1 MEPSDTNRSNDE
13 GGISLS
19 ESDEYKEDDKS
30 IFTEDLNIDNP
41 HEYSKHEN
49 LQTYEPKRQPHSYFY
64 LGISGQIDSGE
75 FNNKDGIAVKY
86 DIVSGSR
93 WKLVEG
99 IESGVSQH
107 AFRSQ
112 GINKRVVW
120 NFPFEAIYAST
131 NVKEWP
137 QIVLY

>member
-1 MEPSDTNRSNDE
+1 MEKSEEDV
-13 GGISLS
+13 SLVSS
-19 ESDEYKEDDKS
+19 EEDKEFDKS
-30 IFTEDLNIDNP
+30 IFTEDANIDNP

-49 LQTYEPKRQPHSYFY
+49 LQTYDPQRQPHSYFY
-64 LGISGQIDSGE
+64 LGISGQVDSGE
-75 FNNKDGIAVKY
+75 FNDKDGIAIKY

-99 IESGVSQH
+99 KETGISQH
-107 AFRSQ
+107 GFRSQ
-112 GINKRVVW
+112 GANKRIVW
-120 NFPFEAIYAST
+120 NFPFEIIYAST